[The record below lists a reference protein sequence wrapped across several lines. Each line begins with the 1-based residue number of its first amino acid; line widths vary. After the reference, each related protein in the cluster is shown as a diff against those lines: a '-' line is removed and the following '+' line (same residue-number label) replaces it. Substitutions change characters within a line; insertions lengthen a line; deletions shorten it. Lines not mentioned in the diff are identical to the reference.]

1 MLVMTGV
8 CGFLL
13 VSVCCLYNNNV
24 GLHNCD
30 YGGNMFLCLLGGISG
45 TMMVFAVSKLLGH
58 APDYVVIISRGTI
71 IILGF
76 QKIIIALVR
85 ELFPASYAD
94 IIFAVIIV
102 ILFIPLILWTERY
115 FPLMAGKYRI
125 NKIRP
130 V

>member
-1 MLVMTGV
+1 
-8 CGFLL
+8 
-13 VSVCCLYNNNV
+13 
-24 GLHNCD
+24 
-30 YGGNMFLCLLGGISG
+30 
-45 TMMVFAVSKLLGH
+45 MMVFCFSKLQGH
-58 APDYVVIISRGTI
+58 ASKYVVIISRGTI

-76 QKIIIALVR
+76 QKIVIALVR
-85 ELFPASYAD
+85 VFFPASYAD
-94 IIFAVIIV
+94 IVFAVIIV